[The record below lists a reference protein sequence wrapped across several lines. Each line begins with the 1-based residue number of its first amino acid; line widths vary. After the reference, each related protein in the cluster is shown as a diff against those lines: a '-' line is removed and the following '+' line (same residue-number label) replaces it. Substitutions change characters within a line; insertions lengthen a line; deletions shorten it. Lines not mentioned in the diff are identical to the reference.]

1 MTQQNDSSAR
11 FWETKRLDDMTTE
24 EWESLCDGCGRCCLL
39 KLEDEDTG
47 RIYYTDVGCKLLDCD
62 TCRCTNYPDR
72 LTYVPDCVVLDVKK
86 AEELQ
91 WMPSTCAYRL
101 LANGQPLPEW
111 HPLITGNPDS
121 VHWAGMSVANKIHKE
136 EEVAEDDLPDHL
148 VSWPE

>member
-1 MTQQNDSSAR
+1 MTQEKNSTAP
-11 FWETKRLDDMTTE
+11 FWETKRLDEMTTD

-47 RIYYTDVGCKLLDCD
+47 RIYYTDVGCKLLDCE

-72 LTYVPDCVVLDVKK
+72 LTYVPDCVVLDPQK
-86 AEELQ
+86 AKGLE

-101 LANGQPLPEW
+101 LANGQPLPDW
-111 HPLITGNPDS
+111 HPLLSGNPES
-121 VHWAGMSVANKIHKE
+121 VHWAGMSVANRIHQE
-136 EEVAEDDLPDHL
+136 NDIAEDDLPDHL